1 MAAAERFDGC
11 EVVKKLSTGPITD
24 LYHVI
29 QEPLGRPAF
38 IKALGSSIL
47 PSSPFAASL
56 EREAR
61 LLAELSHSNILRV
74 YDFVRR
80 GERMWLVL
88 EYVDGLSLE
97 DVLKKVKRLPEG
109 FACAVGL
116 EVCRALA
123 HAHEHGVVH
132 RDVQPKNVLIGKD
145 GSLKLANFSV
155 AFDERLP
162 TAPELLEGGTGYGGP
177 SYMSPEQILGER
189 ADGRSDLFSLGVLLY
204 EMLSGERPFD
214 GPDDRSTSLRIR
226 RDPVPPLGKKAPG
239 INPAL
244 ERMTQRCLEKMPSDR
259 FDSSAEAV
267 AALVACARELDA
279 EPSAP
284 LLRDTLIRARLLEG
298 SPTRGNSARKLRP
311 VEGRVG
317 VAVAGLFFAL
327 ALIIAGGVV
336 IQLSSGKAVGSAVA
350 AQAGRRLE
358 LLPPGRAFL
367 RVVAHPWAHVIV
379 DGQEVEITPFAR
391 PIPLSA
397 GSHYVRLEH
406 PNAPVERRTVE
417 LTPGETLLLD
427 VTLHVSAAGV
437 GGSGGLNAATTAAAL
452 EKSRAGVGVDMPGSP
467 DGGPPSERDTP

>member
-1 MAAAERFDGC
+1 MTSAESFDGC

-24 LYHVI
+24 LYHAI
-29 QEPLGRPAF
+29 QEPLGRPVF

-61 LLAELSHSNILRV
+61 LLAELDDPRILKV

-80 GERMWLVL
+80 DERMWLVL
-88 EYVDGLSLE
+88 EYVDGVTLE
-97 DVLKKVKRLPEG
+97 DVLKKAKRLPEA
-109 FACAVGL
+109 FAAAVAL
-116 EVCRALA
+116 SVCRALA
-123 HAHEHGVVH
+123 HAHAHGVVH
-132 RDVQPKNVLIGKD
+132 RDVQPKNILLASD

-226 RDPVPPLGKKAPG
+226 RDPVPPLSKKAPG
-239 INPAL
+239 IDAAL
-244 ERMTQRCLEKMPSDR
+244 ERFTQRCLEKMPSDR
-259 FDSSAEAV
+259 FDSTLEALAILQ
-267 AALVACARELDA
+267 AAARDLGA

-284 LLRDTLIRARLLEG
+284 LLQDTLVRMRLVEG
-298 SPTRGNSARKLRP
+298 SPAKGASARLAGQRDRQR
-311 VEGRVG
+311 EGGVG
-317 VAVAGLFFAL
+317 FAVTGLFFAL
-327 ALIIAGGVV
+327 ALIIAGGAA
-336 IQLSSGKAVGSAVA
+336 IQIASGKSAGGAQAAA
-350 AQAGRRLE
+350 AQAGKRLE
-358 LLPPGRAFL
+358 LLPAGRAFL

-391 PIPLSA
+391 PIPLSP

-406 PNAPVERRTVE
+406 PNAPVERRTIE

-427 VTLHVSAAGV
+427 VTLKVSAHPKPV
-437 GGSGGLNAATTAAAL
+437 TSSDAL
-452 EKSRAGVGVDMPGSP
+452 DASSDS
-467 DGGPPSERDTP
+467 DTP

>member
-1 MAAAERFDGC
+1 MTAAERFDGC

-24 LYHVI
+24 LYHVV

-61 LLAELSHSNILRV
+61 LLAELNHPNILEV

-88 EYVDGLSLE
+88 EYVDGVSLD
-97 DVLKKVKRLPEG
+97 DVMKRAKRVPEA
-109 FACAVGL
+109 FACAVAL
-116 EVCRALA
+116 EVCRALSHA
-123 HAHEHGVVH
+123 HAHGVVH

-145 GSLKLANFSV
+145 GSIKLANFSV
-155 AFDERLP
+155 AFDERMP

-177 SYMSPEQILGER
+177 AYMSPEQILGER

-226 RDPVPPLGKKAPG
+226 RDPVPPLSKKAPG
-239 INPAL
+239 VSQAL

-259 FDSSAEAV
+259 FDG
-267 AALVACARELDA
+267 ALEACAILEAAAQELGA
-279 EPSAP
+279 EPTANVI
-284 LLRDTLIRARLLEG
+284 RDTLIRARLIEG
-298 SPTRGNSARKLRP
+298 SPLKASAEAARARRP
-311 VEGRVG
+311 REGRVG
-317 VAVAGLFFAL
+317 VTVAGLFVALVAILGGGFA
-327 ALIIAGGVV
+327 
-336 IQLSSGKAVGSAVA
+336 IQLLSGKTVGTAVA

-358 LLPPGRAFL
+358 LLPTGRAYL

-406 PNAPVERRTVE
+406 PNAPVERRTIE

-427 VTLHVSAAGV
+427 VTLKVSAPKLSA
-437 GGSGGLNAATTAAAL
+437 SAAAL
-452 EKSRAGVGVDMPGSP
+452 AKARPAGARDGTQDPGDS
-467 DGGPPSERDTP
+467 GTP

>member
-1 MAAAERFDGC
+1 MLTCARMASAESFDGC
-11 EVVKKLSTGPITD
+11 VVVKKLSTGPITD
-24 LYHVI
+24 LYHAI

-61 LLAELSHSNILRV
+61 LLAELDDPRILKV

-88 EYVDGLSLE
+88 EYVDGVTLE
-97 DVLKKVKRLPEG
+97 DVLKKSKRLPEA
-109 FACAVGL
+109 FAAAVAL
-116 EVCRALA
+116 AVCRALTHA
-123 HAHEHGVVH
+123 HAHGVVH
-132 RDVQPKNVLIGKD
+132 RDVQPKNILLASD

-226 RDPVPPLGKKAPG
+226 RDPVPPLSKKAPG
-239 INPAL
+239 IDAAL
-244 ERMTQRCLEKMPSDR
+244 ERFTQRCLEKMPSDR
-259 FDSSAEAV
+259 FDSSPEALAILET
-267 AALVACARELDA
+267 AARDLGA

-284 LLRDTLIRARLLEG
+284 LMRDTLIRMRLVEG
-298 SPTRGNSARKLRP
+298 SPLKGVSARQAGQRDRQR
-311 VEGRVG
+311 ERGVG
-317 VAVAGLFFAL
+317 FAVMGLFFAL
-327 ALIIAGGVV
+327 ALIIVGGTTIQVV
-336 IQLSSGKAVGSAVA
+336 SGKSGGGSQAAA

-358 LLPPGRAFL
+358 LLPEGRSFL

-391 PIPLSA
+391 PIPLSP
-397 GSHYVRLEH
+397 GSHFVRLEH
-406 PNAPVERRTVE
+406 PNAPDERRTIE

-427 VTLHVSAAGV
+427 VTLKV
-437 GGSGGLNAATTAAAL
+437 TAHAKPINSSDA
-452 EKSRAGVGVDMPGSP
+452 P
-467 DGGPPSERDTP
+467 DASSDSNTP

>member
-24 LYHVI
+24 LYHVV

-61 LLAELSHSNILRV
+61 LLAELNHPNILEV

-80 GERMWLVL
+80 DERMWLVL
-88 EYVDGLSLE
+88 EYVDGPSLE
-97 DVLKKVKRLPEG
+97 DVLKKVKRLPEA
-109 FACAVGL
+109 FACAIAL
-116 EVCRALA
+116 EVCRALL

-226 RDPVPPLGKKAPG
+226 RDPVPPLSKKAPG
-239 INPAL
+239 ISPAL
-244 ERMTQRCLEKMPSDR
+244 ERVTQRCLEKMPSDR
-259 FDSSAEAV
+259 FDSSLEAV
-267 AALVACARELDA
+267 AALLACARELGA

-284 LLRDTLIRARLLEG
+284 LVRDSLIRARLIEG
-298 SPTRGNSARKLRP
+298 SLLRSGSVEPLRP
-311 VEGRVG
+311 AESRLG
-317 VAVAGLFFAL
+317 VAGAVAGLFVAL
-327 ALIIAGGVV
+327 LLIIAGGAA
-336 IQLSSGKAVGSAVA
+336 IQVSSGKAVGTAVA
-350 AQAGRRLE
+350 AEAGRRLE

-406 PNAPVERRTVE
+406 PNAPVERRAID

-427 VTLHVSAAGV
+427 VTLHVSAALGPDA
-437 GGSGGLNAATTAAAL
+437 GPATAL
-452 EKSRAGVGVDMPGSP
+452 EKSTRGAAAGVGVAV
-467 DGGPPSERDTP
+467 DGGQSQSDKDTP

>member
-1 MAAAERFDGC
+1 MASAESFDGC

-24 LYHVI
+24 LYHAV

-61 LLAELSHSNILRV
+61 LLAELDHPNILKV

-88 EYVDGLSLE
+88 EYVDGVTLE
-97 DVLKKVKRLPEG
+97 DVLKKAKRLPET
-109 FACAVGL
+109 FASAVAL

-123 HAHEHGVVH
+123 HAHAHGVVH
-132 RDVQPKNVLIGKD
+132 RDVQPKNILIASN

-226 RDPVPPLGKKAPG
+226 HDPVPPLSKKAPG
-239 INPAL
+239 IDAAL
-244 ERMTQRCLEKMPSDR
+244 ERFTQRCLEKMPSDR
-259 FDSSAEAV
+259 FDSSPEALAILE
-267 AALVACARELDA
+267 AAARDLGA

-284 LLRDTLIRARLLEG
+284 LLRDTLIRARLVPG
-298 SPTRGNSARKLRP
+298 SPLNGVTAHQAAHRHRHR
-311 VEGRVG
+311 EGG
-317 VAVAGLFFAL
+317 IGFAVTGLFFAL
-327 ALIIAGGVV
+327 GLIILGGAGIQILSGKSAGGA
-336 IQLSSGKAVGSAVA
+336 QAAA

-358 LLPPGRAFL
+358 LLPAGRAFL

-391 PIPLSA
+391 PIPLSP

-406 PNAPVERRTVE
+406 PNAPVERRTIE

-427 VTLHVSAAGV
+427 VTLKVSARAKPV
-437 GGSGGLNAATTAAAL
+437 GSSEA
-452 EKSRAGVGVDMPGSP
+452 P
-467 DGGPPSERDTP
+467 DASSDADTP

>member
-1 MAAAERFDGC
+1 MASAERFDGC

-24 LYHVI
+24 LYHAV

-61 LLAELSHSNILRV
+61 LLAGLDHPNILKV

-88 EYVDGLSLE
+88 EYVDGVTLD
-97 DVLKKVKRLPEG
+97 DVLKKTKRLPAA
-109 FACAVGL
+109 FACAVAL
-116 EVCRALA
+116 EICRALA
-123 HAHEHGVVH
+123 HAHAHGVVH
-132 RDVQPKNVLIGKD
+132 RDVQPKNVLLAAD
-145 GSLKLANFSV
+145 GSLKLSNFSI
-155 AFDERLP
+155 AFDERMP

-189 ADGRSDLFSLGVLLY
+189 ADGRSDLFSLGVVLY

-226 RDPVPPLGKKAPG
+226 RDPVPPLSKKAPG
-239 INPAL
+239 INAAL
-244 ERMTQRCLEKMPSDR
+244 ERVTQRCLEKMASDR
-259 FDSSAEAV
+259 FDSSLEACLGLE
-267 AALVACARELDA
+267 AAARELDA

-284 LLRDTLIRARLLEG
+284 LVRDTLIRAHLVEG
-298 SPTRGNSARKLRP
+298 SPLKAQSARKSRQR
-311 VEGRVG
+311 EGGVG
-317 VAVAGLFFAL
+317 SAVSGLFLAL
-327 ALIIAGGVV
+327 ALIIAGGVS
-336 IQLSSGKAVGSAVA
+336 IQLLSGKATGASVA

-358 LLPPGRAFL
+358 LLPAGRSFL

-391 PIPLSA
+391 PIPLSP

-427 VTLHVSAAGV
+427 VTLKVS
-437 GGSGGLNAATTAAAL
+437 SLKPSSSSEPATSSDPAN
-452 EKSRAGVGVDMPGSP
+452 D
-467 DGGPPSERDTP
+467 PSTP

>member
-1 MAAAERFDGC
+1 MAEPERFDGC

-24 LYHVI
+24 LYHAV

-38 IKALGSSIL
+38 VKALGSSIL

-61 LLAELSHSNILRV
+61 LLAELDHPNILKV

-88 EYVDGLSLE
+88 EYVDGVSLE
-97 DVLKKVKRLPEG
+97 EVQRKSKKLPEP
-109 FACAVGL
+109 FACAVAL
-116 EVCRALA
+116 EICRALMHA
-123 HAHEHGVVH
+123 HARGVVH
-132 RDVQPKNVLIGKD
+132 RDVQPINVLIAKD
-145 GSLKLANFSV
+145 GTVKLANFSV
-155 AFDERLP
+155 AFDERMP

-239 INPAL
+239 VSPAL
-244 ERMTQRCLEKMPSDR
+244 ERVTQRCLEKMASDR
-259 FDSSAEAV
+259 FDSSAEAC
-267 AALVACARELDA
+267 AALEAAARELGA
-279 EPSAP
+279 ERTAP
-284 LLRDTLIRARLLEG
+284 VIHDTLVRTRLVEGTLQAGGIARRARQREG
-298 SPTRGNSARKLRP
+298 
-311 VEGRVG
+311 VG
-317 VAVAGLFFAL
+317 FAVSGLFFAL
-327 ALIIAGGVV
+327 AMIVGGGST
-336 IQLSSGKAVGSAVA
+336 IQLLSGRSISGSVG
-350 AQAGRRLE
+350 AQAPGRRLE
-358 LLPPGRAFL
+358 LLPGGRAFL

-391 PIPLSA
+391 SIPLTV

-406 PNAPVERRTVE
+406 PNAPVERRTIE
-417 LTPGETLLLD
+417 LSPGETLLLD
-427 VTLHVSAAGV
+427 VTLKVTPPKPAASATL
-437 GGSGGLNAATTAAAL
+437 GGSTLL
-452 EKSRAGVGVDMPGSP
+452 
-467 DGGPPSERDTP
+467 DGGDDSGTP

>member
-1 MAAAERFDGC
+1 MVGVERFDGC

-24 LYHVI
+24 LYHVV

-61 LLAELSHSNILRV
+61 LLAELNHPNILKV

-88 EYVDGLSLE
+88 EYVDGVSLE
-97 DVLKKVKRLPEG
+97 QVLKPSKRLPEA
-109 FACAVGL
+109 FACAIAL
-116 EVCRALA
+116 ELCRALSHA
-123 HAHEHGVVH
+123 HAHGVVH
-132 RDVQPKNVLIGKD
+132 RDLQPKNILLAKD
-145 GSLKLANFSV
+145 GSLKLTNFSV

-162 TAPELLEGGTGYGGP
+162 TAPELLEGGSGYGGP

-226 RDPVPPLGKKAPG
+226 RDPVPPLNKKAPG
-239 INPAL
+239 LSPAL
-244 ERMTQRCLEKMPSDR
+244 ERVTQRCLEKMASDR
-259 FDSSAEAV
+259 FDSSGEAC
-267 AALVACARELDA
+267 AALEASARELGA
-279 EPSAP
+279 EPTAP
-284 LLRDTLIRARLLEG
+284 LVHDSLVRARLVEG
-298 SPTRGNSARKLRP
+298 SPERVASTRQRPAR
-311 VEGRVG
+311 EGRVG
-317 VAVAGLFFAL
+317 VAVAGLFVAL
-327 ALIIAGGVV
+327 ALVIAGGSA
-336 IQLSSGKAVGSAVA
+336 IQLISGKAVGTAVA

-358 LLPPGRAFL
+358 LLPPDRAFL

-379 DGQEVEITPFAR
+379 DGQQVETTPFAR

-406 PNAPVERRTVE
+406 PNAPAERRTIE

-427 VTLHVSAAGV
+427 VTLKV
-437 GGSGGLNAATTAAAL
+437 TAARPGSSAL
-452 EKSRAGVGVDMPGSP
+452 AGGRAGTSP
-467 DGGPPSERDTP
+467 DGADQSTP

>member
-1 MAAAERFDGC
+1 MAPAESFDGC

-24 LYHVI
+24 LYHAI

-61 LLAELSHSNILRV
+61 LLAELDHRNILKV
-74 YDFVRR
+74 YDFIRR

-88 EYVDGLSLE
+88 EYIDGVSLE
-97 DVLKKVKRLPEG
+97 EVMKKVKRLPEA
-109 FACAVGL
+109 FACAIAL

-155 AFDERLP
+155 AVDERLP
-162 TAPELLEGGTGYGGP
+162 TAPELLEGGTGYGRP

-226 RDPVPPLGKKAPG
+226 RDPVPPLSKKAPG

-244 ERMTQRCLEKMPSDR
+244 ERLTQRCLEKMPSDR
-259 FDSSAEAV
+259 FDSSLEACAILE
-267 AALVACARELDA
+267 AAARELGAD
-279 EPSAP
+279 PTAP
-284 LLRDTLIRARLLEG
+284 LLRDTLVRGRLVEG
-298 SPTRGNSARKLRP
+298 SLQKGLNAKHTRP

-317 VAVAGLFFAL
+317 VAVAGLFVAL
-327 ALIIAGGVV
+327 ALILAGGFA
-336 IQLSSGKAVGSAVA
+336 IQLLSGKAVGTAVA

-358 LLPPGRAFL
+358 LLPNGRAFL

-406 PNAPVERRTVE
+406 PNAPIERRTVE

-427 VTLHVSAAGV
+427 VTLKVTAPKVSA
-437 GGSGGLNAATTAAAL
+437 SAAAL
-452 EKSRAGVGVDMPGSP
+452 ARAREAQGSN
-467 DGGPPSERDTP
+467 DTSDSGTP

>member
-1 MAAAERFDGC
+1 MAEPERFDGC

-24 LYHVI
+24 LYQAI

-38 IKALGSSIL
+38 VKALGSSIL

-61 LLAELSHSNILRV
+61 LLAELNHPNVLKV

-88 EYVDGLSLE
+88 EYVDGVTLE
-97 DVLKKVKRLPEG
+97 EVMQKSRRLPEA
-109 FACAVGL
+109 FACAVAL

-123 HAHEHGVVH
+123 HAHMHGVVH
-132 RDVQPKNVLIGKD
+132 RDVQPKNILIAKD

-155 AFDERLP
+155 AFDQRMP

-226 RDPVPPLGKKAPG
+226 RDPVPPLSKKTPG
-239 INPAL
+239 ISPTL
-244 ERMTQRCLEKMPSDR
+244 ERVTQRCLEKMPSDR
-259 FDSSAEAV
+259 FDSGAEAC
-267 AALVACARELDA
+267 AALEAAARELGA
-279 EPSAP
+279 EPTAP
-284 LLRDTLIRARLLEG
+284 LVHDALIRARLVDG
-298 SPTRGNSARKLRP
+298 SPLSGAASRRP
-311 VEGRVG
+311 RQRERRIG
-317 VAVAGLFFAL
+317 VAVSGLFFAL
-327 ALIIAGGVV
+327 AMIIAGGFS
-336 IQLSSGKAVGSAVA
+336 IQLLSGKSVSERVT

-358 LLPPGRAFL
+358 LLPTGRAFL

-391 PIPLSA
+391 PIPLSV

-406 PNAPVERRTVE
+406 PNAPVERRTID

-427 VTLHVSAAGV
+427 VTLKVTRPKPSPSSALQARLAG
-437 GGSGGLNAATTAAAL
+437 
-452 EKSRAGVGVDMPGSP
+452 
-467 DGGPPSERDTP
+467 DGGDDSGTP

>member
-1 MAAAERFDGC
+1 MTVTERFDGC

-24 LYHVI
+24 LYHVV

-61 LLAELSHSNILRV
+61 LLAELNHPNILKV

-88 EYVDGLSLE
+88 EYVDGMSLE
-97 DVLKKVKRLPEG
+97 DVLKKVKRLPEA

-123 HAHEHGVVH
+123 HAHGQGVVH
-132 RDVQPKNVLIGKD
+132 RDVQPKNVLIAKD

-226 RDPVPPLGKKAPG
+226 RDPVPPLSKKAPG
-239 INPAL
+239 ISPSL
-244 ERMTQRCLEKMPSDR
+244 ERVTQRCLEKMASDR
-259 FDSSAEAV
+259 FDSSVEAL
-267 AALVACARELDA
+267 AALSACARELSA

-284 LLRDTLIRARLLEG
+284 LVRDTLIRARLLEG
-298 SPTRGNSARKLRP
+298 SPQRSNTAPQLRP

-327 ALIIAGGVV
+327 ALILAGGVA
-336 IQLSSGKAVGSAVA
+336 IQLLSGKAVGTAVA

-358 LLPPGRAFL
+358 LLPEGRAFL

-406 PNAPVERRTVE
+406 PNAPAERRTIE

-427 VTLHVSAAGV
+427 VTLHVSAARVDAG
-437 GGSGGLNAATTAAAL
+437 AAAAL
-452 EKSRAGVGVDMPGSP
+452 EKSRGASVDGLGQGRAN
-467 DGGPPSERDTP
+467 GGASQSDKDTP

>member
-1 MAAAERFDGC
+1 MLTCAQMASAERFDGC

-24 LYHVI
+24 LYHAV

-38 IKALGSSIL
+38 VKSLGSSIL

-61 LLAELSHSNILRV
+61 LLAELNHPNILKV

-88 EYVDGLSLE
+88 EYVDGVSLE
-97 DVLKKVKRLPEG
+97 EVMKAGKRLPET
-109 FACAVGL
+109 FACAVAL

-123 HAHEHGVVH
+123 HAHAHGVVH
-132 RDVQPKNVLIGKD
+132 RDIQPKNVLIAAD
-145 GSLKLANFSV
+145 GALKLSNFSV
-155 AFDERLP
+155 AFDERMP
-162 TAPELLEGGTGYGGP
+162 TAPELLEGGSGYGGP

-226 RDPVPPLGKKAPG
+226 RDPLPALGKKAPG
-239 INPAL
+239 ISAAL
-244 ERMTQRCLEKMPSDR
+244 ERVTQRCLEKMPSDR
-259 FDSSAEAV
+259 FDSSEEACTIL
-267 AALVACARELDA
+267 AATALELGA
-279 EPSAP
+279 EPTAP
-284 LLRDTLIRARLLEG
+284 LLRDTLVRARLVEG
-298 SPTRGNSARKLRP
+298 SVLKGQAGRKARPR
-311 VEGRVG
+311 EGGVG
-317 VAVAGLFFAL
+317 LAVTGLLVAL
-327 ALIIAGGVV
+327 ALIIGGGLS
-336 IQLSSGKAVGSAVA
+336 IQLLSGKTAGVSAA
-350 AQAGRRLE
+350 AGAGRKLE
-358 LLPPGRAFL
+358 LLPPGGSFL

-379 DGQEVEITPFAR
+379 DGQEVEMTPFAR
-391 PIPLSA
+391 SIPLTP

-427 VTLHVSAAGV
+427 VTLKVTSSKSPAI
-437 GGSGGLNAATTAAAL
+437 GGLGTGGAAAD
-452 EKSRAGVGVDMPGSP
+452 S
-467 DGGPPSERDTP
+467 DTP

>member
-1 MAAAERFDGC
+1 MTAAERFDGC

-24 LYHVI
+24 LYHVV

-61 LLAELSHSNILRV
+61 LLAELNHPNILEV

-88 EYVDGLSLE
+88 EYVDGVSLE
-97 DVLKKVKRLPEG
+97 ELMKRTKRVPEA
-109 FACAVGL
+109 FACAVAL

-123 HAHEHGVVH
+123 HAHAHGVVH
-132 RDVQPKNVLIGKD
+132 RDVQPKNILIGKD
-145 GSLKLANFSV
+145 GSLKLSNFSV
-155 AFDERLP
+155 AFDERMP

-177 SYMSPEQILGER
+177 AYMSPEQILGER

-226 RDPVPPLGKKAPG
+226 RDPVPPLSKKAPG
-239 INPAL
+239 VSQAL
-244 ERMTQRCLEKMPSDR
+244 ERLTQRCLEKMPSDR
-259 FDSSAEAV
+259 FDGALEACTILE
-267 AALVACARELDA
+267 AAAHELGA

-284 LLRDTLIRARLLEG
+284 LIRDTLIRARLVDG
-298 SPTRGNSARKLRP
+298 SPLKGAAERKLRP
-311 VEGRVG
+311 SEGRVG
-317 VAVAGLFFAL
+317 VAVAGLFL
-327 ALIIAGGVV
+327 ALLLILGGGFA
-336 IQLSSGKAVGSAVA
+336 IQLLSGKAVGTAVA

-358 LLPPGRAFL
+358 LLPAGRASL

-406 PNAPVERRTVE
+406 PNAPVERRTIE

-427 VTLHVSAAGV
+427 VTLKVSAPKLSA
-437 GGSGGLNAATTAAAL
+437 SAAAL
-452 EKSRAGVGVDMPGSP
+452 AKARAAGARDESLDPGDS
-467 DGGPPSERDTP
+467 GTP

>member
-1 MAAAERFDGC
+1 MTVTERFDGC

-24 LYHVI
+24 LYHAI

-38 IKALGSSIL
+38 IKALGASIL

-61 LLAELSHSNILRV
+61 LLAELSHPNILKV

-88 EYVDGLSLE
+88 EYVDGVPLE
-97 DVLKKVKRLPEG
+97 EVMKKVKRLPEA
-109 FACAVGL
+109 FACAVAL

-132 RDVQPKNVLIGKD
+132 RDLQPKNVLIGKD
-145 GSLKLANFSV
+145 GSVKLSNFSV
-155 AFDERLP
+155 AVDERLP

-239 INPAL
+239 ISPAL

-259 FDSSAEAV
+259 FDSSLEAC
-267 AALVACARELDA
+267 ALLESAARELGAD
-279 EPSAP
+279 PSAP
-284 LLRDTLIRARLLEG
+284 LIRDSLIRSRLVEG
-298 SPTRGNSARKLRP
+298 SLPKALRAP
-311 VEGRVG
+311 EPRVAEGRVG
-317 VAVAGLFFAL
+317 VAVAGLFVAL
-327 ALIIAGGVV
+327 AAILGGGFA
-336 IQLSSGKAVGSAVA
+336 IQLLSGKASGSRVSAE
-350 AQAGRRLE
+350 AGRRLE
-358 LLPPGRAFL
+358 LLPPQRAFL
-367 RVVAHPWAHVIV
+367 RVVARPWAHVIV
-379 DGQEVEITPFAR
+379 DGQEVDTTPFAR

-406 PNAPVERRTVE
+406 PNAPVERRAIE

-427 VTLHVSAAGV
+427 VTLKVSAPKPRPSAAGALDPSGALRGT
-437 GGSGGLNAATTAAAL
+437 GGGAA
-452 EKSRAGVGVDMPGSP
+452 
-467 DGGPPSERDTP
+467 RDDTNTP

>member
-1 MAAAERFDGC
+1 MAAPERFDGC

-24 LYHVI
+24 LYHAV

-38 IKALGSSIL
+38 VKALGSSIL

-61 LLAELSHSNILRV
+61 LLAELDHPNILKV

-88 EYVDGLSLE
+88 EYVDGVSLE
-97 DVLKKVKRLPEG
+97 DLQRKSKKLPEP
-109 FACAVGL
+109 FACAVAL
-116 EVCRALA
+116 EICRALA
-123 HAHEHGVVH
+123 HAHARGVVH
-132 RDVQPKNVLIGKD
+132 RDVQPINVLLGKD
-145 GSLKLANFSV
+145 GMLKLANFSV

-226 RDPVPPLGKKAPG
+226 RDPVPPLAKKAPG
-239 INPAL
+239 VSAAL
-244 ERMTQRCLEKMPSDR
+244 ERVTQRCLEKMPSDR
-259 FDSSAEAV
+259 FDSSAEAC
-267 AALVACARELDA
+267 AALEAAARELGA
-279 EPSAP
+279 EPTAP
-284 LLRDTLIRARLLEG
+284 VIHDTLVRARLVEG
-298 SPTRGNSARKLRP
+298 SLHAGGSVRRSRQR
-311 VEGRVG
+311 EGVG
-317 VAVAGLFFAL
+317 FAVSGLFFAL
-327 ALIIAGGVV
+327 AMIVGGGST
-336 IQLSSGKAVGSAVA
+336 IQLLSGKSISGSVG
-350 AQAGRRLE
+350 AQAPGRRLE
-358 LLPPGRAFL
+358 LLPGGRAFL

-391 PIPLSA
+391 PIPLTV

-406 PNAPVERRTVE
+406 PDAPVERRMIE
-417 LTPGETLLLD
+417 LSPGETLLLD
-427 VTLHVSAAGV
+427 VTLKVTPPKPAASTTL
-437 GGSGGLNAATTAAAL
+437 GGSTLL
-452 EKSRAGVGVDMPGSP
+452 
-467 DGGPPSERDTP
+467 DGGDDSGTP

>member
-1 MAAAERFDGC
+1 MLTCARMASAERFEGC

-24 LYHVI
+24 LYHAI

-61 LLAELSHSNILRV
+61 LLAGLDHPNILKV

-88 EYVDGLSLE
+88 EYVDGVTLD
-97 DVLKKVKRLPEG
+97 DVLKKSKRLPEA
-109 FACAVGL
+109 FACAVAL
-116 EVCRALA
+116 EICRALA
-123 HAHEHGVVH
+123 HAHAHGVVH
-132 RDVQPKNVLIGKD
+132 RDVQPKNVLLAAD
-145 GSLKLANFSV
+145 GSLKLSNFSI
-155 AFDERLP
+155 AFDERMP

-226 RDPVPPLGKKAPG
+226 RDPVPPLSKKAPG
-239 INPAL
+239 ISASL
-244 ERMTQRCLEKMPSDR
+244 ERVTQRCLEKMASDR
-259 FDSSAEAV
+259 FDSSLEACASLE
-267 AALVACARELDA
+267 AAARELGA

-284 LLRDTLIRARLLEG
+284 LLRDTLIRARLVEG
-298 SPTRGNSARKLRP
+298 SPLRAQNARKSRQR
-311 VEGRVG
+311 EGGVG
-317 VAVAGLFFAL
+317 FAVSGLFLAL
-327 ALIIAGGVV
+327 ALIVAGGVL
-336 IQLSSGKAVGSAVA
+336 IQLLSGKASGASVA

-358 LLPPGRAFL
+358 LLPAGRSFL

-391 PIPLSA
+391 PIPLA
-397 GSHYVRLEH
+397 PGSHYVRLEH
-406 PNAPVERRTVE
+406 PNAPVERRTIE

-427 VTLHVSAAGV
+427 VTLKVTSSKPS
-437 GGSGGLNAATTAAAL
+437 GSSEPATSSDPANDPT
-452 EKSRAGVGVDMPGSP
+452 
-467 DGGPPSERDTP
+467 TP

>member
-1 MAAAERFDGC
+1 MAVAERFDGC

-24 LYHVI
+24 LYHVV

-61 LLAELSHSNILRV
+61 LLAELNHPNILKV

-88 EYVDGLSLE
+88 EYVDGVSLE
-97 DVLKKVKRLPEG
+97 DVLKKVKRLPED
-109 FACAVGL
+109 FACAVAL
-116 EVCRALA
+116 EVCRALSHA
-123 HAHEHGVVH
+123 HAHGVVH

-204 EMLSGERPFD
+204 EALSGERPFD

-226 RDPVPPLGKKAPG
+226 RDPVPPLSKKVVG
-239 INPAL
+239 ISASL

-259 FDSSAEAV
+259 FDSSLEAV
-267 AALVACARELDA
+267 AALEACARELSA

-284 LLRDTLIRARLLEG
+284 LLRDTLIRARLFEG
-298 SPTRGNSARKLRP
+298 SPLRGVTGRP
-311 VEGRVG
+311 VRPIEGRVG

-327 ALIIAGGVV
+327 ALILAGGAS
-336 IQLSSGKAVGSAVA
+336 IQLLSGKAVGTAVA

-358 LLPPGRAFL
+358 LLPPGRAYL

-427 VTLHVSAAGV
+427 VTLHVSAPKPDA
-437 GGSGGLNAATTAAAL
+437 STAAAL
-452 EKSRAGVGVDMPGSP
+452 ERSAREREAAGLVGAGADASDKS
-467 DGGPPSERDTP
+467 TP